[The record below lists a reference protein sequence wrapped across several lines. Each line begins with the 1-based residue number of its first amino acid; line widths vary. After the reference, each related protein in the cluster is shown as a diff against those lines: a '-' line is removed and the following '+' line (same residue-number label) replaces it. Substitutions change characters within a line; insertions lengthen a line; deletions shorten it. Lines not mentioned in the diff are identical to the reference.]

1 MRFERALGE
10 NMIAFVK
17 FGGSIITDKTQQ
29 ERADVETVRRLAGE
43 VRQAMDAVLEMRI
56 IIGHGS
62 GSFGHVYA
70 QRYGIHRGLAPDADW
85 MGFAL
90 TSAAA
95 LRLNRI
101 VVDELLAAGVPALA
115 LQPSTT
121 LVAHGGQLARWD
133 TGAIKR
139 ALDHRLVPVVH
150 GDVAFD
156 EVQGSA
162 IISTEQLLAHLAT
175 LPALRPARIVLVGE
189 SGVYTADP
197 RSHPNA
203 ERIAW
208 IDRRNIADVL
218 SGTGGSH
225 GIDVTGGMRS
235 KVEVMWRL
243 VRAIPSLQVYLI
255 GPTPGLLHRALLGD
269 TMVEGTVMVAG

>member
-1 MRFERALGE
+1 
-10 NMIAFVK
+10 MIIFVK
-17 FGGSIITDKTQQ
+17 LGGSIITDKTQP
-29 ERADVETVRRLAGE
+29 ECADVATIRRLAGE
-43 VRQAMDAVLEMRI
+43 LRQALEAAPDVRVI
-56 IIGHGS
+56 VGHGS

-90 TSAAA
+90 TSGAA

-101 VVDELLAAGVPALA
+101 VVEELLAADIPALA

-121 LVAHGGQLARWD
+121 LVAHGGQLHRWE
-133 TGAIKR
+133 TASLAH
-139 ALDHRLVPVVH
+139 ALTHRLVPVIH

-162 IISTEQLLAHLAT
+162 IISTEQLLAHLAA
-175 LPALRPARIVLVGE
+175 LPALQPSRIVLVGE

-197 RSHPNA
+197 RRNPQA
-203 ERIAW
+203 ERIAR

-218 SGTGGSH
+218 AGTGGSH
-225 GIDVTGGMRS
+225 GVDVTGGMRS
-235 KVEVMWRL
+235 KIELMWQL
-243 VRAIPSLQVYLI
+243 VQAIPSLQVYLI
-255 GPTPGLLHRALLGD
+255 GPTPGLLYRALLGD
-269 TMVEGTVMVAG
+269 TNVEGTVMTY

>member
-1 MRFERALGE
+1 
-10 NMIAFVK
+10 MITFIK
-17 FGGSIITDKTQQ
+17 WGGSVITDKTQQ
-29 ERADVETVRRLAGE
+29 ERADAGTIRRLADE
-43 VRQAMDAVLEMRI
+43 LRQALNAMPDMRI
-56 IIGHGS
+56 IVGHGS

-70 QRYGIHRGLAPDADW
+70 QRYGIHRGLAPNADW

-121 LVAHGGQLARWD
+121 LAARGGQLTRWNTD
-133 TGAIKR
+133 ALER
-139 ALDHRLVPVVH
+139 ALHHRLVPVIH

-156 EVQGSA
+156 DIQGSA
-162 IISTEQLLAHLAT
+162 IISTEQLLAHLAA
-175 LPALRPARIVLVGE
+175 LPALQPTCIVLVGE

-197 RSHPNA
+197 RNNPNA
-203 ERIAW
+203 ERIAR
-208 IDRRNIADVL
+208 IDHHNVADVL
-218 SGTGGSH
+218 AGTGASH
-225 GIDVTGGMRS
+225 GVDVTGGMRS
-235 KVEVMWRL
+235 KVELMWRL
-243 VRAIPSLQVYLI
+243 VQAIPSLQVYFI

-269 TMVEGTVMVAG
+269 ATVEGTVMVAG